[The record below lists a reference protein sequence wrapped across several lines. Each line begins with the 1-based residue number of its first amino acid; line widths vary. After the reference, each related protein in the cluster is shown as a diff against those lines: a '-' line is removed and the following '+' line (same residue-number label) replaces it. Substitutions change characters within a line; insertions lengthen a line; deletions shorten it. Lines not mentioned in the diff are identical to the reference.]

1 MKLNITKLSLWK
13 DNRSELR
20 KQKGAELLN
29 SQIAK
34 NLKSQL
40 DDVSQQKFNHNRV
53 RYVYNAET
61 SKSYQEMS
69 QRIAYKRRLH
79 MTNKPVIIIYFEG
92 VIGFKNKE
100 FLYLRDGARKFIQRL
115 WSDFQVV
122 LVTNYNPKNTLNLRE
137 ILEKR
142 GLDFDAIYSLN
153 FEDPKWNYAY
163 YDQIY
168 KDFLIK

>member
-1 MKLNITKLSLWK
+1 
-13 DNRSELR
+13 
-20 KQKGAELLN
+20 
-29 SQIAK
+29 
-34 NLKSQL
+34 
-40 DDVSQQKFNHNRV
+40 
-53 RYVYNAET
+53 
-61 SKSYQEMS
+61 
-69 QRIAYKRRLH
+69 

-153 FEDPKWNYAY
+153 FEDPK
-163 YDQIY
+163 
-168 KDFLIK
+168 